1 MSVNEES
8 KIKYQIEEINVVINE
23 IRKEK
28 KNILE
33 LLQKNHAT
41 NMKKL
46 MKLQEYNQID
56 DMTNQV
62 FEMRLSN
69 IENFLYK
76 IENKIQTY

>member
-1 MSVNEES
+1 MSVNENVKMEN
-8 KIKYQIEEINVVINE
+8 QIEEIKVALYEVRE
-23 IRKEK
+23 EQ

-33 LLQKNHAT
+33 LIQKNHGI

-76 IENKIQTY
+76 IENKIQK

>member
-1 MSVNEES
+1 MSVYEES
-8 KIKYQIEEINVVINE
+8 KIKNQIEEINAVVNE
-23 IRKEK
+23 IREEQ
-28 KNILE
+28 KNISEILR
-33 LLQKNHAT
+33 KNHGV

-76 IENKIQTY
+76 IENKMQNS

>member
-1 MSVNEES
+1 MSENENGKMEN
-8 KIKYQIEEINVVINE
+8 QIEEIKVAINE
-23 IRKEK
+23 VREDQKS
-28 KNILE
+28 ILE
-33 LLQKNHAT
+33 LLQKNHGI

-76 IENKIQTY
+76 IENKIQK

>member
-1 MSVNEES
+1 MSVNEKS
-8 KIKYQIEEINVVINE
+8 KMENQIEEIQVAINE
-23 IRKEK
+23 IKEDE

-33 LLQKNHAT
+33 LLQKNHGV

-76 IENKIQTY
+76 IENRLQK

>member
-1 MSVNEES
+1 MSEKEES
-8 KIKYQIEEINVVINE
+8 KIKNQIEEINVIVNE
-23 IRKEK
+23 IKKEQ
-28 KNILE
+28 KNIFNLV
-33 LLQKNHAT
+33 QKNHGV

-76 IENKIQTY
+76 IENKM

>member
-8 KIKYQIEEINVVINE
+8 KIRNQIEEINVVVNE
-23 IRKEK
+23 IRNAQ

-33 LLQKNHAT
+33 ILQKNHGV

-76 IENKIQTY
+76 IENKMQNS

>member
-1 MSVNEES
+1 MSVNEKSKMES
-8 KIKYQIEEINVVINE
+8 QIEEIQVAINA
-23 IRKEK
+23 IKEDE

-33 LLQKNHAT
+33 LLQKNHGV

-76 IENKIQTY
+76 IENKLQK

>member
-8 KIKYQIEEINVVINE
+8 KIKNQIEEINVVINE
-23 IRKEK
+23 IRKEQ
-28 KNILE
+28 KNILD
-33 LLQKNHAT
+33 LLQKNHAIS
-41 NMKKL
+41 MKKL

-76 IENKIQTY
+76 IENKMQIN

>member
-1 MSVNEES
+1 MLVSEET
-8 KIKYQIEEINVVINE
+8 KIKNQIEEINVIVNE
-23 IRKEK
+23 IKEEQ

-33 LLQKNHAT
+33 LLQKNHGI

-76 IENKIQTY
+76 IENKMQK

>member
-1 MSVNEES
+1 MSVNEKNKMEN
-8 KIKYQIEEINVVINE
+8 QIEEIQVAINE
-23 IRKEK
+23 IKEDE

-33 LLQKNHAT
+33 LLQKNHGV

-76 IENKIQTY
+76 IENKLQK

>member
-1 MSVNEES
+1 MSVNEKS
-8 KIKYQIEEINVVINE
+8 KMENQIEEIQVAINE
-23 IRKEK
+23 IKEDE

-33 LLQKNHAT
+33 LLQKNHGV

-76 IENKIQTY
+76 IENKLQK

>member
-1 MSVNEES
+1 MSVNEKNKMEN
-8 KIKYQIEEINVVINE
+8 QIEEIQVAINE
-23 IRKEK
+23 IKEDEK
-28 KNILE
+28 KILE
-33 LLQKNHAT
+33 LLQKNHGV

-76 IENKIQTY
+76 IENKLQK